1 MKLESAQ
8 LLLNMDHGAEV
19 KLVNLKVNFTS
30 GFGASLP
37 VLRTHFRFELPVLA
51 YRDAIDQIIGDKH
64 IVCPGIEMLQNFA
77 NKKNVKSKPLFII
90 YES

>member
-1 MKLESAQ
+1 MKSESAR

-19 KLVNLKVNFTS
+19 KLVNQKVISVHSLPFSTS
-30 GFGASLP
+30 GFN
-37 VLRTHFRFELPVLA
+37 FRFSA

-77 NKKNVKSKPLFII
+77 NKKNVKSKL
-90 YES
+90 